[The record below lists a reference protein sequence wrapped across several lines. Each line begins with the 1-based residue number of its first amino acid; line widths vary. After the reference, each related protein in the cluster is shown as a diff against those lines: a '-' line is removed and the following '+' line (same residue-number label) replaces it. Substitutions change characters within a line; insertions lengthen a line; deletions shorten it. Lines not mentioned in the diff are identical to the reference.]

1 LPFLLL
7 LGKMARRKAEHEEIE
22 LKAKEKKKAVRR
34 ARNEKWER
42 EREGRHGRIREHT
55 H

>member
-7 LGKMARRKAEHEEIE
+7 LGKMARRKAEQEIE
-22 LKAKEKKKAVRR
+22 LKAKEKRKAVRR